1 MNFSSEFKDNIVKK
15 ASSGSSVVKLS
26 EEAGVSKCSIYQWIK
41 ASQKGFVPKT
51 GPATLDLSEKQ
62 TLLLESRSIADNNM
76 GEWLRKNGLCSDHLI
91 KWKKEIDNTM
101 LKNNDDKI
109 EFKRIKKENEELR
122 KDLYRKNQALAE
134 VTALLALKKKFIHLW
149 EDEEK

>member
-1 MNFSSEFKDNIVKK
+1 MNFSSDFKENIVKK
-15 ASSGSSVVKLS
+15 ASSGSSVTELS
-26 EEAGVSKCSIYQWIK
+26 EEVGVSKCSIYSWIK
-41 ASQKGFVPKT
+41 ASQKGFALKT
-51 GPATLDLSEKQ
+51 GPATLGLPEKQ
-62 TLLLESRSIADNNM
+62 TLLLESRSITDNNM

-101 LKNNDDKI
+101 LKTNDDKI
-109 EFKRIKKENEELR
+109 EFKMLKKENEALR
-122 KDLYRKNQALAE
+122 KDLFRKNQALAE

>member
-1 MNFSSEFKDNIVKK
+1 MNFSLDFKENIVKK
-15 ASSGSSVVKLS
+15 ASSGSSVTELS
-26 EEAGVSKCSIYQWIK
+26 EEVGVSKGSIYQWIK
-41 ASQKGFVPKT
+41 ASQKGIVIKN
-51 GPATLDLSEKQ
+51 GPGTLGLPEKQ
-62 TLLLESRSIADNNM
+62 TLLLESRSIADNDM

-109 EFKRIKKENEELR
+109 ELRKLKKENEDLR
-122 KDLYRKNQALAE
+122 KDLYRKDKALAE

>member
-1 MNFSSEFKDNIVKK
+1 MNFSSEFKENIVKK
-15 ASSGSSVVKLS
+15 ASLGSSVVELS
-26 EEAGVSKCSIYQWIK
+26 EEVGVSKCSIYSWIK
-41 ASQKGFVPKT
+41 ASQKGFILKT
-51 GPATLDLSEKQ
+51 GPATLGLSEKQ

-101 LKNNDDKI
+101 LKTNDEKI
-109 EFKRIKKENEELR
+109 EFKRLKKENEELR